1 MITDRW
7 LSVIS
12 TGRYI
17 YFNGLVMSSLSQ
29 VGGRGLL
36 NLAAFVVTIAGIK
49 AAGALVVPF
58 LLAVFLAVVCLPL
71 LVWLEQKGVPELL
84 GLLLILAVVVGA
96 WAALALLVGTAVAD
110 FTRSVP
116 LYQERLRAIVG
127 EAWVWLQGYGLT
139 IDRSALDGI
148 FDPGRI
154 MRLVA
159 STLNSVGAILKNAFL
174 ILLMFTFLILEGTAI
189 PQKIR
194 LIRNGKHGALDSY
207 TAITRGVNRYLAI
220 KSVTSFATGAFVYVL
235 LQFLG
240 VDFPVLWALLA
251 FLLNY
256 IPNIGSLIA
265 AIPPILLALVQLGV
279 GYATATATGFLLVN
293 VMIGSIIEPRVMGR
307 GVGLSALV
315 VFLSLVFW
323 GWVLGP
329 IGMLLSVPLTMA
341 IKIALAEN
349 ESTSWIAILLGSNRE
364 VMAKLAEVEKLE
376 QV

>member
-1 MITDRW
+1 MYVYKHINIMDEAMT
-7 LSVIS
+7 
-12 TGRYI
+12 
-17 YFNGLVMSSLSQ
+17 SLSQ
-29 VGGRGLL
+29 TGGRGLL

-49 AAGALVVPF
+49 AAGTLVVPF

-71 LVWLEQKGVPELL
+71 LVWLEKKGVPELL

-96 WAALALLVGTAVAD
+96 WVALAILVGTAVAE

-116 LYQERLRAIVG
+116 LYQERLANIVG
-127 EAWVWLQGYGLT
+127 EGWAWLQGYGLA
-139 IDRSALDGI
+139 IDKSALDEI

-154 MRLVA
+154 LRLLA
-159 STLNSVGAILKNAFL
+159 NTLNSVGAILKNAFL

-194 LIRNGKHGALDSY
+194 LIRNSKHGALDSY
-207 TAITRGVNRYLAI
+207 TAITRGINRYLAI
-220 KSVTSFATGAFVYVL
+220 KSMTSLVTGVLVFVL
-235 LQFLG
+235 LRFLA

-251 FLLNY
+251 FLLNF

-265 AIPPILLALVQLGV
+265 SIPPILLALMQLSIGH
-279 GYATATATGFLLVN
+279 ALAIAIGFLLIN
-293 VMIGSIIEPRVMGR
+293 VTIGSFIEPRVMGR

-341 IKIALAEN
+341 IKIAFSEHD
-349 ESTSWIAILLGSNRE
+349 STAWIAILLGSNKE
-364 VMAKLAEVEKLE
+364 VMAKLQDKE
-376 QV
+376 

>member
-1 MITDRW
+1 MT
-7 LSVIS
+7 
-12 TGRYI
+12 
-17 YFNGLVMSSLSQ
+17 SLSQ
-29 VGGRGLL
+29 AGGRGLL

-49 AAGALVVPF
+49 AAGALVIPF

-71 LVWLEQKGVPELL
+71 LIWLEKKGVPELL

-96 WAALALLVGTAVAD
+96 WTALAVLVGTAVAD

-116 LYQERLRAIVG
+116 LYQDRLRAIVG
-127 EAWVWLQGYGLT
+127 DTWVWLQGYGLS
-139 IDRSALDGI
+139 IDRSIVDDI
-148 FDPGRI
+148 FDPGRL
-154 MRLVA
+154 MRLVV

-207 TAITRGVNRYLAI
+207 SAIIKGVNRYLAI
-220 KSVTSFATGAFVYVL
+220 KSITSLATGVLIYLL

-251 FLLNY
+251 FLLNF

-265 AIPPILLALVQLGV
+265 AIPPVLLALVQLG
-279 GYATATATGFLLVN
+279 GAHAIATAMGFLLVN

-341 IKIALAEN
+341 IKIALSEH
-349 ESTSWIAILLGSNRE
+349 ESTSWIATLLGSNKE
-364 VMAKLAEVEKLE
+364 VMAQLVEVEKRKELLQE
-376 QV
+376 VQE

>member
-1 MITDRW
+1 MT
-7 LSVIS
+7 
-12 TGRYI
+12 
-17 YFNGLVMSSLSQ
+17 SLPQ
-29 VGGRGLL
+29 AGGRGLL
-36 NLAAFVVTIAGIK
+36 NFAAFVVTIAGIK

-71 LVWLEQKGVPELL
+71 LIWLEKKGVPELL

-96 WAALALLVGTAVAD
+96 WVALALLVGTAVAD

-116 LYQERLRAIVG
+116 LYQERLRAMVG
-127 EAWVWLQGYGLT
+127 EGWVWLQGYGLT
-139 IDRSALDGI
+139 VDKSILDDI
-148 FDPGRI
+148 FDPGRL

-159 STLNSVGAILKNAFL
+159 STLNSVGGILKNAFM
-174 ILLMFTFLILEGTAI
+174 ILLMFTFLILEGAAI
-189 PQKIR
+189 PLKIR
-194 LIRNGKHGALDSY
+194 LIRNGKYGALDSY
-207 TAITRGVNRYLAI
+207 TAITKGVNRYLAI
-220 KSVTSFATGAFVYVL
+220 KSTTSLATGVLVYIL

-251 FLLNY
+251 FLLNF

-265 AIPPILLALVQLGV
+265 SIPPILLALVQLGV
-279 GYATATATGFLLVN
+279 GYAAATGIGFLLVN
-293 VMIGSIIEPRVMGR
+293 VIIGSIIEPRVMGR

-341 IKIALAEN
+341 IKIALSEH
-349 ESTSWIAILLGSNRE
+349 ESTSWLGILLGSNKE
-364 VMAKLAEVEKLE
+364 VLVRLEEVEKRE
-376 QV
+376 SQQE